1 MNRRH
6 FLQQNAAV
14 LQESA
19 QAVGAAGR
27 PAPAEVPAAAIAAQQ
42 DPPETISRYANKALP
57 TGLART
63 TSTLAPYTGIWGY
76 DQAAH
81 LLRRCLFGPTRTEI
95 LTAAG
100 SNLTAVLNGLLT
112 APAAP
117 APPVNV
123 SATDTSV
130 PIGQPWIGQVF
141 DQNFERARKT
151 SLRDWWLA
159 LLLNQGVSLAE
170 KMTLFWHNHF
180 VIEFGDTNDARMS
193 YEYVRLLRQYALGN
207 VKQLAKDITVT
218 PAMLRYLNGNQSTAG
233 APNENYGRELLEL
246 FTVGKGP
253 LIGSGNYT
261 NYTEAD
267 VQAAAKVLTGWR
279 DLGTVPV
286 SSYYTASRHDTTTKV
301 FSSAFGNASI
311 ANSGATEYQT
321 LIDLIFQ
328 QTETARFLVRKL
340 YRWFVYY
347 LIDAQVETDIIQPLA
362 TILIQNNFNVVPVL
376 RALLGSQHFF
386 DVLNVGCL
394 IKSPLDFTVGLLR
407 QMEAVFPTA
416 AANLTAQYSHWDYL
430 SGLASLQQQAL
441 GDPPNE
447 AGWAAYYQTPQYHE
461 LWINAVT
468 LPRRNQTTDLY
479 IGAGVMRNG
488 VMVVIDPVALTQS
501 FPAATAS
508 DCNLLIDEFV
518 RLMVPIT
525 LTASQVAFLK
535 SALLSGLPDFE
546 WTVEWQQYLATP
558 TNAAKKAA
566 VTARLQKML
575 RALMGL
581 AEYHLS

>member
-6 FLQQNAAV
+6 FLERNSAV
-14 LQESA
+14 LEKPVRS
-19 QAVGAAGR
+19 VAG
-27 PAPAEVPAAAIAAQQ
+27 PAAPVAAQQQ

-63 TSTLAPYTGIWGY
+63 TSTLAPYTGTWGY
-76 DQAAH
+76 AQAAH
-81 LLRRCLFGPTRTEI
+81 LLRRCLFGPTRAEI

-100 SNLTAVLNGLLT
+100 SNLTAVLNTLLT
-112 APAAP
+112 PAATP

-123 SATDTSV
+123 STTDTSV
-130 PIGQPWIGQVF
+130 PIGQTWVGQAF
-141 DQNFERARKT
+141 DQNFEGVRRA
-151 SLRDWWLA
+151 SLRDWWLG
-159 LLLNQGVSLAE
+159 LQLNQTTSLTE

-180 VIEFGDTNDARMS
+180 VIEFGDINDARMG
-193 YEYVRLLRQYALGN
+193 YEYCRLLRQHALGN
-207 VKQLAKDITVT
+207 VKQLAKDVTVT
-218 PAMLRYLNGNQSTAG
+218 PAMLRYLNGNQSVVG

-253 LIGSGNYT
+253 LIGPGNYT

-279 DLGTVPV
+279 DQATAPV
-286 SSYYTASRHDTTTKV
+286 GSYFTASRHDTTTKV

-311 ANSGATEYQT
+311 APNGASEYQD
-321 LIDLIFQ
+321 LVNLIFQ

-362 TILIQNNFNVVPVL
+362 TILINNSFNIEPVL

-386 DVLNVGCL
+386 DALNMGCL

-407 QMEAVFPTA
+407 QMEVVFPTA
-416 AANLTAQYSHWDYL
+416 TGNLTAQYAHWDYL
-430 SGLASLQQQAL
+430 NSLAYVMQQTL
-441 GDPPNE
+441 GDPPNV
-447 AGWAAYYQTPQYHE
+447 AGWAAYYQTPQFHE

-468 LPRRNQTTDLY
+468 LPRRNQVTDLY
-479 IGAGVMRNG
+479 ISSGSTRGGVKA
-488 VMVVIDPVALTQS
+488 VIDPVALAQS

-508 DCNLLIDEFV
+508 DCNLLIAEFV
-518 RLMVPIT
+518 QLMVPLT
-525 LTASQVAFLK
+525 LTTNQVAFLK
-535 SALLSGLPDFE
+535 AALLPGLPDFE
-546 WTVEWQQYLATP
+546 WTVEWQAFLAAP
-558 TNAAKKAA
+558 TNTAKRTA
-566 VTARLQKML
+566 VATKLQAML